1 VPPPRSWPFLGDAQT
16 GDRSPAG
23 VGPNCPDIGRPAD
36 ETVLLGESDKE
47 RQVMSNTEDVQR
59 YADAIMAMIKEDQDT
74 GQVPRNVCSWDELD
88 DSVDAG
94 DYYRLAGM
102 PSVIGDAAAL
112 RDAVNKEVGQR
123 LARAGRGRSGSLSG

>member
-1 VPPPRSWPFLGDAQT
+1 MT
-16 GDRSPAG
+16 
-23 VGPNCPDIGRPAD
+23 
-36 ETVLLGESDKE
+36 
-47 RQVMSNTEDVQR
+47 NTEDVQR
-59 YADAIMAMIKEDQDT
+59 YADAIMTMIKEDQDT

-112 RDAVNKEVGQR
+112 RDAVNKEVGRR
-123 LARAGRGRSGSLSG
+123 LARAGRGRSGSPSG

>member
-1 VPPPRSWPFLGDAQT
+1 MFGVRSWPHRET

-23 VGPNCPDIGRPAD
+23 VGPNCPDIGRPAEKQFCWASQTREAGHD
-36 ETVLLGESDKE
+36 YS
-47 RQVMSNTEDVQR
+47 EDIQR

-94 DYYRLAGM
+94 DYF
-102 PSVIGDAAAL
+102 
-112 RDAVNKEVGQR
+112 R
-123 LARAGRGRSGSLSG
+123 LARMPTGTPEAIALRNAVNEEVGRRLASARGDRGGSLSG